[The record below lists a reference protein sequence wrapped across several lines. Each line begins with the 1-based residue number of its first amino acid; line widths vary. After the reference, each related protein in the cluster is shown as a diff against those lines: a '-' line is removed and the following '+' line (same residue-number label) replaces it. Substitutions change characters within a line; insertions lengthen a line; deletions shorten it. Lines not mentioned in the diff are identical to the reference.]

1 MISIV
6 LFDDKANMRES
17 LKLLIESESE
27 FNLLGMFPN
36 CKQVKE
42 QVLTLKPQVVLMD
55 IDMPGING
63 IEGVKIIKSVRP
75 ETQIIMLTVF
85 EDDDKIFESIKAGA
99 DGYILKKSI
108 PTELLS
114 AIHNASVG
122 GSSISPGVA
131 SKVLNAFREK
141 NKITPANEFC
151 LSRREQEVLELL
163 TKGYSYKKIAA
174 DLFVS
179 IDTIGSHIKNIYS
192 KLQVNSA
199 PEAVAKALR
208 LKIVDIDNQL
218 NI

>member
-6 LFDDKANMRES
+6 LFEDKANMRES
-17 LKLLIESESE
+17 LKLLIESEPE

-42 QVLTLKPQVVLMD
+42 QVLTLKPHVVLMD

-63 IEGVKIIKSVRP
+63 IDGVKIIKSVSP

-108 PTELLS
+108 PIELLS

-141 NKITPANEFC
+141 NKISNTNTFS
-151 LSRREQEVLELL
+151 LSKREQEVLELL

-208 LKIVDIDNQL
+208 LKIV
-218 NI
+218 

>member
-6 LFDDKANMRES
+6 LFEDKANMRES
-17 LKLLIESESE
+17 LKLLIESETG
-27 FNLLGMFPN
+27 FKLLEMFPN
-36 CKQVKE
+36 CKNAKQ
-42 QVLTLKPQVVLMD
+42 QILTHQPDVVLMD
-55 IDMPGING
+55 IDMPGVNG

-141 NKITPANEFC
+141 NKVSDTNRFS
-151 LSRREQEVLELL
+151 LSKREQEVLELL

-208 LKIVDIDNQL
+208 LKIV
-218 NI
+218 

>member
-1 MISIV
+1 MIKIIV
-6 LFDDKANMRES
+6 FEDRANLRES
-17 LKLLIESESE
+17 LKLLIETEAG
-27 FNLLGMFPN
+27 FQLLHMFPN
-36 CKQVKE
+36 CKNADR
-42 QVLTLKPQVVLMD
+42 LILKYAPDVVLMD
-55 IDMPGING
+55 IDMPEVNG
-63 IEGVKIIKSVRP
+63 IEGVKMIKAVRP

-85 EDDDKIFESIKAGA
+85 DDDEKIFESIKAGA

-108 PTELLS
+108 PMELIS

-131 SKVLNAFREK
+131 TKVLSAFRTK
-141 NKITPANEFC
+141 NTVQKAESFS

-179 IDTIGSHIKNIYS
+179 IDTIGSHMKNIYS

-208 LKIVDIDNQL
+208 YKIVN
-218 NI
+218 

>member
-6 LFDDKANMRES
+6 LFEDKANMRES

-42 QVLTLKPQVVLMD
+42 QVLTLKPHVVLMD
-55 IDMPGING
+55 IDMPGVNG

-108 PTELLS
+108 PTELIG
-114 AIHNASVG
+114 AIHSASLG

-141 NKITPANEFC
+141 NKVTHTNEFS
-151 LSRREQEVLELL
+151 LSKREQEVLELL

-179 IDTIGSHIKNIYS
+179 TDTIGSHIKNIYS

-208 LKIVDIDNQL
+208 LKIV
-218 NI
+218 

>member
-6 LFDDKANMRES
+6 LFEDKANMRES
-17 LKLLIESESE
+17 LKLLIESEPE

-42 QVLTLKPQVVLMD
+42 QVLTLKPHVVLMD

-63 IEGVKIIKSVRP
+63 IDGVKIIKSVSP

-141 NKITPANEFC
+141 NKVNQVNEFC
-151 LSRREQEVLELL
+151 LSKREQEVLELL

-179 IDTIGSHIKNIYS
+179 VDTIGSHLKNIYS

-208 LKIVDIDNQL
+208 LKIV
-218 NI
+218 

>member
-1 MISIV
+1 
-6 LFDDKANMRES
+6 
-17 LKLLIESESE
+17 
-27 FNLLGMFPN
+27 
-36 CKQVKE
+36 
-42 QVLTLKPQVVLMD
+42 MD
-55 IDMPGING
+55 IDMPGVNG

-141 NKITPANEFC
+141 NKVSNTNTFS
-151 LSRREQEVLELL
+151 LSKREQEVLELL

-208 LKIVDIDNQL
+208 LKIV
-218 NI
+218 

>member
-6 LFDDKANMRES
+6 LFEDKANMRES
-17 LKLLIESESE
+17 LKLLIESEPE

-42 QVLTLKPQVVLMD
+42 QVLTLKPHVVLMD

-63 IEGVKIIKSVRP
+63 IDGVKIIKSVSP

-108 PTELLS
+108 PAELLN
-114 AIHNASVG
+114 AIHNASIG

-141 NKITPANEFC
+141 NKVNQVNEFC
-151 LSRREQEVLELL
+151 LSKREQEVLELL

-179 IDTIGSHIKNIYS
+179 VDTIGSHLKNIYS

-208 LKIVDIDNQL
+208 LKIV
-218 NI
+218 